1 MAVVD
6 VRRTLTGEG
15 SRSLGEPDGVV
26 RHLLLVPGDLP
37 RLMSCFDDPDPVV
50 PMRAADALEKLCRH
64 RPMWMTPHVDWLLDH
79 VSHSASPAVR
89 WHVAQIL
96 REIPLSADHRRLS
109 VDRLAA
115 YLAESRDLLVLT
127 HSLETLT
134 VLIREDPS
142 LAGEVGVPLTRH
154 LARLAR
160 CRVTSL
166 ARRAERLSRQLV
178 DLGVPAYIA
187 PAGGRATALV
197 RGTMPGP
204 RMTGSAWLPTARRS
218 VASRRAVP
226 TS

>member
-1 MAVVD
+1 MTPVD

-50 PMRAADALEKLCRH
+50 PMRAADALEKLCRQ
-64 RPMWMTPHVDWLLDH
+64 RPMWLVPHVDWLLDH
-79 VSHSASPAVR
+79 VSHSNSPAVR

-96 REIPLSADHRRLS
+96 REVPLAPGQRRQA

-142 LAGEVGVPLTRH
+142 LAAEAGATLTWH
-154 LARLAR
+154 LARLGK

-166 ARRAERLSRQLV
+166 ARRAERLTRQLV
-178 DLGVPAYIA
+178 ELGVPPGAC
-187 PAGGRATALV
+187 PAGS
-197 RGTMPGP
+197 RGTGIGRGQPSSALLP
-204 RMTGSAWLPTARRS
+204 RARRS
-218 VASRRAVP
+218 GVTRRVVP